1 MTTTVPCEASFT
13 YAMRGA
19 AGSPE
24 GGETPWTFSVSFTM
38 VGAAAIAPT
47 AAAPTAVLCKKLRL
61 VIFDFLSSG
70 IRIPLLWRRWGGT
83 QTPYAAGPRHRPAA
97 YFDVCNTACYSG
109 PPSSSERRVRCRE
122 CRGGDSKP
130 RPPGTPGA
138 PRAAPRKKPISPTL
152 HPAEPPPPGGP
163 LTGGGKKK
171 RGPPRHPRGGDKLP
185 SPTLP
190 FPAPQA

>member
-24 GGETPWTFSVSFTM
+24 GGETPWTFSVSFTL
-38 VGAAAIAPT
+38 VGAAAIAPA

-97 YFDVCNTACYSG
+97 YFDVRNTTCYSG

-122 CRGGDSKP
+122 CRGGDSNP
-130 RPPGTPGA
+130 GPPDTPGA
-138 PRAAPRKKPISPTL
+138 PRAAPGKNPI
-152 HPAEPPPPGGP
+152 
-163 LTGGGKKK
+163 
-171 RGPPRHPRGGDKLP
+171 RPPRHPAQPPRRGGP
-185 SPTLP
+185 WTGR
-190 FPAPQA
+190 